1 MTDSAV
7 CLVTGATSGIGR
19 ATAQALA
26 SMGRSVVILGRN
38 PTALEDVSAQIR
50 ASTGNDAVEVLHAD
64 LASLESVRGAADR
77 FLAGHDR
84 LDVLVNNAGVML
96 MHRSVTADGFE
107 TTFAV
112 NHLAPFLL
120 TNLLFGVLKQSAPSR
135 VVNLTSTGFRR
146 GRIDLGDLQAPQR
159 SRGCRPTTT
168 PSSPACCSP
177 TSWRVAW
184 RDRRDRQLRA
194 PGGGAHQHR
203 AWGAP
208 AAGLAGAGRVEPA
221 VHAHAGGGR
230 AHERVGGHGGRAGR
244 RLGPVLRQRA

>member
-1 MTDSAV
+1 MMDSAV

-159 SRGCRPTTT
+159 FEGMQAYNNSK
-168 PSSPACCSP
+168 
-177 TSWRVAW
+177 
-184 RDRRDRQLRA
+184 
-194 PGGGAHQHR
+194 
-203 AWGAP
+203 
-208 AAGLAGAGRVEPA
+208 LAGVLFTYELA
-221 VHAHAGGGR
+221 
-230 AHERVGGHGGRAGR
+230 R
-244 RLGPVLRQRA
+244 RLAGPA